1 MDTPPPPASRDFS
14 ELERRVLAM
23 LGEHMPAAFAG
34 YVFPPGQQ
42 VRMTCEAMI
51 AGAASL
57 LARAECMMVLSG
69 AAAGLDP
76 SQVADAVEAAEQR
89 VILNA
94 RRWAQDFQI

>member
-1 MDTPPPPASRDFS
+1 
-14 ELERRVLAM
+14 M
-23 LGEHMPAAFAG
+23 LGEHLPTAFAG
-34 YVFPPGQQ
+34 CVFPPGEQA
-42 VRMTCEAMI
+42 RMTCEAMI

-57 LARAECMMVLSG
+57 LARAEYTMVLAG
-69 AAAGLDP
+69 AVAGLKP